1 MLQAQ
6 VNRKKRLLRPVQF
19 ICLSFLIIILSG
31 TFLLMTPICS
41 VDGEFTSFIDSFFT
55 ATSATCVTGLSVYD
69 TYTHWSSFG
78 QGVILI
84 LIQMGGLGFV
94 TFSTSV
100 SLYLRGRLG
109 IRDMRL
115 AGEYIS
121 VQNLGDVQKLLINI
135 IRVTA
140 ICEGIGAALLAIPF
154 VSLFGTG
161 GIWMAVFTAVSSYC
175 NAGFDVFGFIYPGC
189 SIEPFVGNWIVMTVV
204 PALIILGGLG
214 FLVFNDIFTNIKS
227 KDGSSRLAL
236 HSKIVI
242 FATGF
247 LIIFGFISILGVEWN
262 RAFSELPVGE
272 KISSSF
278 FSSVTARTAGYASV
292 NYAGVTPLTKL
303 ITIFLMFIGASPVS
317 TGGGIKTTTAM
328 VLIMTMVGVI
338 KGREDTVIFGRRIK
352 KSVVY
357 KTLSLTVLSMSLLGV
372 ATILLKVIEPE
383 QSLIDLTFVTVS
395 AFSTTGLSPIDLG
408 AAHYISKLILC
419 FLMFIGRVGPLS
431 FFLTLRLRGKH
442 IDKKITLPEGE
453 ILVG

>member
-31 TFLLMTPICS
+31 TVLLMMPICS
-41 VDGEFTSFIDSFFT
+41 VDGEFTSFIDSLFT

-69 TYTHWSSFG
+69 TYTHWSPFG

-94 TFSTSV
+94 TFSTAV
-100 SLYLRGRLG
+100 SISLRGRLG

-140 ICEGIGAALLAIPF
+140 ICEGVGAVLLAIPF

-189 SIEPFVGNWIVMTVV
+189 SIQPFVGNWIVMTVV

-214 FLVFNDIFTNIKS
+214 FLVFNDIFTNVRCKY
-227 KDGSSRLAL
+227 GSRRLSL
-236 HSKIVI
+236 HSKIVL

-247 LIIFGFISILGVEWN
+247 LLIFGFVSILGIEWN
-262 RAFSELPVGE
+262 RAFSELTVGE

-292 NYAGVTPLTKL
+292 NYADVTSLTKL
-303 ITIFLMFIGASPVS
+303 ITVFLMFIGASPVS

-357 KTLSLTVLSMSLLGV
+357 KTLSLAVLSIALVGT
-372 ATILLKVIEPE
+372 ATILLWFIEPE
-383 QSLIDLTFVTVS
+383 QSLIDLTFISVS

-408 AAHYISKLILC
+408 AVHYISKLILC
-419 FLMFIGRVGPLS
+419 FLMYVGRVGPLS
-431 FFLTLRLRGKH
+431 FFLTLRLRGKK
-442 IDKKITLPEGE
+442 IDKQVTLPEGE
-453 ILVG
+453 LLVG